1 MSDHDCPHCAEAR
14 AMADELR
21 QALPDIHAVRP
32 LLKEAREIIAQL
44 RKLAPQDGHH
54 VDATPLPAEAA
65 PGTSATVRKS
75 RDHA

>member
-1 MSDHDCPHCAEAR
+1 
-14 AMADELR
+14 MADELR
-21 QALPDIHAVRP
+21 VLLPEAHA
-32 LLKEAREIIAQL
+32 IIAQL

-54 VDATPLPAEAA
+54 VDSTPLPADAA